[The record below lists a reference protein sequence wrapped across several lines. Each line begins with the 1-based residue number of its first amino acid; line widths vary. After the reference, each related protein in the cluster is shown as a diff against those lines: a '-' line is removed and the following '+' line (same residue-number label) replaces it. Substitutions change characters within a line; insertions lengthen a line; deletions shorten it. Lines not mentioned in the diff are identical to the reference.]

1 MIRNYVVQEIAHRF
15 GDEMLLWDDWG
26 MCQGPG
32 SDDDDTADVDELAAL
47 LVAADAGDLDAERRL
62 LDRY

>member
-1 MIRNYVVQEIAHRF
+1 
-15 GDEMLLWDDWG
+15 